1 MPGMPI
7 FQDTPSQLKGQI
19 YVLNSTTSAVEPL
32 KVDTTGNLNVAGT
45 VGLAT
50 GAEVG
55 LTTGTTV
62 GLDAGTTVGLAA
74 GTEEIGTVGLATGTT
89 VGLAAGTEE
98 IGTVG
103 LATGTT
109 VGLAAGTE
117 EIGTVG
123 LATGTTVGLAAGT
136 EEIGTV
142 GLATGTTV
150 GLAAGTEEI
159 GTVGLAAGTEEIGT
173 VGLATGTTVG
183 LAEGTNI
190 IGSVRNDLVFTSAD
204 SFGGATILTPKSIGA
219 TSTVNSDTKDISKET
234 SYNWF
239 IKNNGTAA
247 NQNISLKVY
256 LSANQT
262 DWVEDTGTS
271 ITVAFGTSKMIT
283 VNNFLQY
290 TRFVITGGVAETT
303 VVSCYQSQH

>member
-103 LATGTT
+103 LA
-109 VGLAAGTE
+109 AGTE

-123 LATGTTVGLAAGT
+123 LATGT
-136 EEIGTV
+136 
-142 GLATGTTV
+142 
-150 GLAAGTEEI
+150 
-159 GTVGLAAGTEEIGT
+159 TVGLAAGTEEIGT